1 MSKEI
6 RIKMD
11 QLSEEAERLMDPTT
25 FVLNPRI
32 VAINQEIEELQS
44 KCQHH
49 FVEGICEF
57 CDLEAINE

>member
-6 RIKMD
+6 RIKMN

-44 KCQHH
+44 KCQHN
-49 FVEGICEF
+49 FVDGMCEF
-57 CDLEAINE
+57 CNLEAINE

>member
-6 RIKMD
+6 RIRMN
-11 QLSEEAERLMDPTT
+11 QLSEEAERLMDPAT
-25 FVLNPRI
+25 FVLNPRM

-49 FVEGICEF
+49 FVEGMCEF

>member
-6 RIKMD
+6 RIRMNE
-11 QLSEEAERLMDPTT
+11 LSEEAERLIDPTT

-32 VAINQEIEELQS
+32 GEINQEIEELQS

-49 FVEGICEF
+49 FVNGMCEF
-57 CDLEAINE
+57 CDLEEVNG

>member
-6 RIKMD
+6 RIKMN

-32 VAINQEIEELQS
+32 IAINQEIEELQS

-49 FVEGICEF
+49 FVEGMCEF

>member
-6 RIKMD
+6 RIKMN
-11 QLSEEAERLMDPTT
+11 QLSEEAEHLIDPTT

-49 FVEGICEF
+49 FVKGICEF

>member
-6 RIKMD
+6 RTRMNE
-11 QLSEEAERLMDPTT
+11 LSEEAERLMDPTT

-32 VAINQEIEELQS
+32 GEINQEIEELQS

-49 FVEGICEF
+49 FVNGMCEF
-57 CDLEAINE
+57 CDLEEANG

>member
-6 RIKMD
+6 RIKIT

-49 FVEGICEF
+49 FVEGMCEF

>member
-6 RIKMD
+6 RIKIN
-11 QLSEEAERLMDPTT
+11 QLSEEAEHLMDPTT

-49 FVEGICEF
+49 FVDGMCEF